1 MTRRHSAAA
10 LALAALLLSAG
21 CAEYEMSG
29 SYDDDELGPFP
40 GSTADGIVFVGTD
53 VDFTENVYLVD
64 ASDPSQ
70 MLNLT
75 PANQLAEWP
84 QGEDDEDTYY
94 PGSLLSASA
103 PYGVPNR
110 DGTQIAFVTVPQ
122 VPTDPPAARVSLAI
136 EYLPLRTSPSIPGLE
151 QVDFDPTGAYLLLTV
166 VDPELGT
173 STLQVMDT
181 EIDDLSQAVVNDQ
194 LGPLGVTQLHY
205 QGRGPSDAVAL
216 VTGLEPTSGA
226 ASIWEVPLPD
236 GDVTLLTAGLEGDAR
251 EPSVA
256 PHSRDYLV
264 AEVYDHEAN
273 RTDIAIYDYG
283 TGAWEVITAG
293 MEAWDFRSP
302 RWERSADE
310 GDRLA
315 FLRYDLAPE
324 EDRTQLCI
332 AVRDPVE
339 GWDIETRD
347 LEEQLLEGR
356 RLSNPRW
363 SPTGD
368 QLMLDYSLVDAAN
381 GINETELVLYD
392 VDSDDAARLGTGG
405 EPGLAQWS
413 HDGLQVLLWDRSAS
427 PAQDADRSPIR
438 IHELMTGQTRNVTL
452 VPEDDEETI
461 LDVDYPFYLY
471 RNTLWY

>member
-1 MTRRHSAAA
+1 MTMRHTAAA
-10 LALAALLLSAG
+10 FATAALLTWAG
-21 CAEYEMSG
+21 CAEYAVNG
-29 SYDDDELGPFP
+29 SEQDDELGPFP
-40 GSTADGIVFVGTD
+40 GSADDGIVFVGTD

-64 ASDPSQ
+64 GSDPSQ

-84 QGEDDEDTYY
+84 TGEDAEDTYY

-110 DGTQIAFVTVPQ
+110 DGNQIAFVTVPQ

-166 VDPELGT
+166 VDPDLGT

-181 EIDDLSQAVVNDQ
+181 DIGDLSDAVVNDQ
-194 LGPLGVTQLHY
+194 LGPLGVTQLKY
-205 QGRGPSDAVAL
+205 EGRGQSDDLAL
-216 VTGLEPTSGA
+216 VSGIEA
-226 ASIWEVPLPD
+226 ASGTAAIWEVPLPD
-236 GDVTLLTAGLEGDAR
+236 GDVTLLTADLEGDVR

-256 PHSRDYLV
+256 PHSREFLA
-264 AEVYDHEAN
+264 AEVYDHGAN
-273 RTDIAIYDYG
+273 RTDIAVYDYSG
-283 TGAWEVITAG
+283 GAWEVITEG
-293 MEAWDFRSP
+293 MDTWDFRSP
-302 RWERSADE
+302 RWERSAAV

-315 FLRYDLAPE
+315 FLRYDLSPE
-324 EDRTQLCI
+324 EDRTQLCVAI
-332 AVRDPVE
+332 RDPVE
-339 GWDIETRD
+339 GWEIETRD
-347 LEEQLLEGR
+347 VEEQLLEGR

-363 SPTGD
+363 SPGGG

-392 VDSDDAARLGTGG
+392 VDSDDASRLSTGG

-427 PAQDADRSPIR
+427 TDEDAERSPIR
-438 IHELMTGQTRNVTL
+438 VHELMTGQTRNVTL
-452 VPEDDEETI
+452 VPDDDEETI
-461 LDVDYPFYLY
+461 LDVDYPFFLY